1 MRDQMDAAFIFHTQC
16 RHKKP
21 TLYYWIDIVVCFW
34 ISHWYYSDVSQF
46 LIWIFYFPALYIR
59 SERSGHCVE
68 KRWST
73 FPEAGCVD
81 GSRTAGQC
89 HGRYSSRAGRVTG
102 PAVQNVLSEHWALLK
117 PTALNRNPSLHSTA
131 PDRSFLTERNNVNV
145 PSGNDLMY
153 VQDSGRNAKPRFFS
167 LKGAA
172 PHSFGGHPSPSIA
185 LRGCIWRRF

>member
-1 MRDQMDAAFIFHTQC
+1 MLLLFFTRNADTKSLHCITELILLFAFGFLT
-16 RHKKP
+16 
-21 TLYYWIDIVVCFW
+21 DITAM
-34 ISHWYYSDVSQF
+34 
-46 LIWIFYFPALYIR
+46 FPSFSFESFFSALYIR

-117 PTALNRNPSLHSTA
+117 PTTLNQNPSLHSTA

-153 VQDSGRNAKPRFFS
+153 VQDSGLNAKPRFFS

-172 PHSFGGHPSPSIA
+172 LHSFGGHPSPSIA